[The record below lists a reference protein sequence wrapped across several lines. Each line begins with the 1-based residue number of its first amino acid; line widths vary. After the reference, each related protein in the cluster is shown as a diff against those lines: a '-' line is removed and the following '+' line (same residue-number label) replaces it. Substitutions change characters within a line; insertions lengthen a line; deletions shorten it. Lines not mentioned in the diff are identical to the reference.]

1 MATYT
6 LQYYQEIIRKP
17 MQMFKKNILSQV
29 TKRQTQDRIMKL
41 IDEEEAEKA
50 KELEEEMAIDYY
62 EDQSDEDL
70 MAKRETENILDEN
83 IDAINRR
90 ADRYYEDIQQF

>member
-50 KELEEEMAIDYY
+50 KEFVEEMAIDYY